1 MENQSHVKNSKII
14 KITLLILIFIILFLI
29 IQSTYSKYFETNDK
43 PAKFNISGWNILIN
57 GINIS
62 ESKTFSEKLKLEFQ
76 ENDNVSDNV
85 VVPSSIG
92 SFEITIDSTGTT
104 VPFKYEVSIE
114 DLDIS
119 SSSIEDFKII
129 SYEIDDKVTE
139 LTPDKQ
145 VATGTILP
153 PSNISDTSK
162 HTIKFNVQWYDVDS
176 NTENYNNLENEKD
189 KLDNFKDADKASKSA
204 TSEDLKNV
212 LIPVKVTVT
221 QIINNTK
228 NSNSI
233 TE

>member
-1 MENQSHVKNSKII
+1 MENQSHIKNSKII

-29 IQSTYSKYFETNDK
+29 IQSTYSKYFEMSDK

-57 GINIS
+57 DVNILD
-62 ESKTFSEKLKLEFQ
+62 SKTFSENLKLEFS
-76 ENDNVSDNV
+76 ENDNVSNNV

-92 SFEITIDSTGTT
+92 SFDITIDSTGTT

-114 DLDIS
+114 DFNIS

-129 SYEIDDKVTE
+129 SYVVDNKVTE

-153 PSNISDTSK
+153 PQNISDESK

-176 NTENYNNLENEKD
+176 NTENYNSLDNEKD
-189 KLDNFKDADKASKSA
+189 KLDNFKDADKASKYASSA
-204 TSEDLKNV
+204 ELKDV

-221 QIINNTK
+221 QIINNTE